1 MNEISKVE
9 YTDIPVNY
17 KEIARYAGAKTLD
30 DGLKALIDKCL
41 EEANNAKAL
50 KFSICYT
57 LEDIKIEADE
67 VDFGVFKFKSAGLA
81 RVLTYSCK
89 ALIFA
94 STMGV
99 GIDKLIRKY
108 SAIEPSKA
116 LIFQAIGTE
125 RIESFLDYFEEQY
138 KKENGIDLANRFSP
152 GFGDLSLGYQKEVF
166 ALLKPEKNIGVTLND
181 SLLMSPSKSVTG
193 IIGIG
198 KKNGNK
204 GCATCSYINCE
215 FRG

>member
-1 MNEISKVE
+1 MNEIFKVE

-50 KFSICYT
+50 KFSICYI
-57 LEDIKIEADE
+57 LEDIKIDADE
-67 VDFGVFKFKSAGLA
+67 VDFGVFKFQSAGLA
-81 RVLTYSCK
+81 RVLAYSCK

-108 SAIEPSKA
+108 SVIEPSKA

-166 ALLKPEKNIGVTLND
+166 SLLKPEKNIGVTLND

-193 IIGIG
+193 IIGMG
-198 KKNGNK
+198 KKNGDR